1 MSYILEA
8 LKKSER
14 ERKLGEVPRL
24 DTHQQAGNTEP
35 AKPARTW
42 LVPVLLVNT
51 LLLAGLLGYLVLSSP
66 ESPGRPQAGEE
77 PIATAGQPSAELA
90 AVPRPAE
97 PAAEVPQPGPW
108 PGLSPEQPA
117 EPPVSPATPGPTA
130 PPAASPLTL
139 PPPDRVE
146 PLAPLEP
153 APRLSEL
160 PAAVREQ
167 ITPPKL
173 EIHVYSESPG
183 RRFVMIGG
191 RQYHEGDRL
200 PGELRLEE
208 ITPTGAVLSRHGQAF
223 RIER

>member
-8 LKKSER
+8 LKKSDQ

-24 DTHQQAGNTEP
+24 DTIQRAGENET

-42 LVPVLLVNT
+42 MVPVLLINT
-51 LLLAGLLGYLVLSSP
+51 LSIAVLLGYLVLRSP
-66 ESPGRPQAGEE
+66 EA
-77 PIATAGQPSAELA
+77 
-90 AVPRPAE
+90 
-97 PAAEVPQPGPW
+97 PGPRHATEDG
-108 PGLSPEQPA
+108 PASTIETPRMAATSQESP
-117 EPPVSPATPGPTA
+117 PPTESAV
-130 PPAASPLTL
+130 TL
-139 PPPDRVE
+139 PLPE
-146 PLAPLEP
+146 PEITLKEP
-153 APRLSEL
+153 TPTTTVSSTTDDTTIAADDPANFSKTGPVPWLSEL
-160 PAAVREQ
+160 PASVREQ

-208 ITPTGAVLSRHGQAF
+208 ITPTGAVLSRHGKSF

>member
-24 DTHQQAGNTEP
+24 DTPQQAGGSEP

-66 ESPGRPQAGEE
+66 ESPGRPQVGEE
-77 PIATAGQPSAELA
+77 PSATAGQPA
-90 AVPRPAE
+90 AE
-97 PAAEVPQPGPW
+97 PAAEVLQPGAGPE
-108 PGLSPEQPA
+108 LSPEQPA
-117 EPPVSPATPGPTA
+117 APPVSPAAPSPTE

-139 PPPDRVE
+139 PLPGPAE
-146 PLAPLEP
+146 QPAPLEP